1 MVGGARSD
9 GILIQSNQSSATI
22 DRQVNGD
29 RNISLIIMKSCTEMQ
44 KVGSGRD
51 SNGRIP
57 HRTIGNITPQVTR
70 QGSFTLFDP
79 ITGNSGLSYR
89 SALVNGEA
97 TSDSENPEGS
107 SILRISGRKNNF
119 EVEKSGRKHSEI

>member
-22 DRQVNGD
+22 DRQGNGD

-51 SNGRIP
+51 SNGSIP

-70 QGSFTLFDP
+70 QGSFTIFDP
-79 ITGNSGLSYR
+79 ITGNSDLSDR
-89 SALVNGEA
+89 SALWNGEA

-119 EVEKSGRKHSEI
+119 EVEKYGRKHSEI